1 MWFWRRWVWLFRRK
15 PQELLPPG
23 TSSTEVQE
31 SLPPPV
37 IPGLLPYAI
46 AGESSSA
53 ASMAAPSATANAD
66 IAIQPQAAILLPVKE
81 TEPVSPIPLPASVE
95 SVSPNNPDIAIQPE
109 APILLPVKEAEPVSP
124 IPLPASIES
133 VSPEAQPPLPAVVAP
148 ANLER
153 YTESWIRDRAGY
165 FSFGGYGQP
174 SPEAKSVLA
183 PDLLFRLGIDIHRAP
198 PEAGAALSTDAV
210 PLLAAP
216 PIMRLMD
223 DFTTTSASAPSV
235 PDPQG
240 RVLSVDPLL
249 LTLFFSAREGGLAV
263 PAEATSEYLTE
274 TLLLA
279 NGIKLR
285 DQVLQHW
292 ASGGSP
298 VSTQQLYDLALRLCP
313 HPGTAMLQCH
323 NVTKAF
329 ARGGDAIRWQVINR
343 ARGEYSDGRLTFSV
357 TGLRAV
363 PGASIFPALFATSE
377 PGMSDAG
384 GWYRYFACATA
395 ACYAGTSQTRIPVA
409 APSPE
414 TEQAVRRVVDA
425 GQILRSSAFALTPAY
440 RGWLWVNS
448 WIFVETAIYSRN
460 QQAAHGEAL
469 TGMRGASFGLSA
481 AGCVLQPEWRWG
493 VPKAAA
499 AVGSTL
505 DSIAEWLGPNV
516 RERGGL

>member
-1 MWFWRRWVWLFRRK
+1 MWFWRPWIWLFRRK
-15 PQELLPPG
+15 PQALLPPE
-23 TSSTEVQE
+23 TSATEVQQ
-31 SLPPPV
+31 SWPPQV
-37 IPGLLPYAI
+37 IPALMPYAI
-46 AGESSSA
+46 AAENSST
-53 ASMAAPSATANAD
+53 ASLPAPPVTANPGVAM
-66 IAIQPQAAILLPVKE
+66 QPEPTILLPV
-81 TEPVSPIPLPASVE
+81 A
-95 SVSPNNPDIAIQPE
+95 
-109 APILLPVKEAEPVSP
+109 EAEPVSP
-124 IPLPASIES
+124 IPLPPSVES
-133 VSPEAQPPLPAVVAP
+133 VSPEAQPPLPAVVAQ

-165 FSFGGYGQP
+165 FSLGGYGQP
-174 SPEAKSVLA
+174 PSSDAKSVLA

-198 PEAGAALSTDAV
+198 FEGGAALSTEAV
-210 PLLAAP
+210 PALPAP
-216 PIMRLMD
+216 PVTRLMD
-223 DFTTTSASAPSV
+223 DFATTSATAPSV

-249 LTLFFSAREGGLAV
+249 LTLFFSAREGGV
-263 PAEATSEYLTE
+263 PAEATSEYLTKP
-274 TLLLA
+274 LLLA
-279 NGIKLR
+279 NGIRLR

-298 VSTQQLYDLALRLCP
+298 VSTHQLYDLALQLCR

-343 ARGEYSDGRLTFSV
+343 ARGEYSDGRLTFSM
-357 TGLRAV
+357 TGMRAA
-363 PGASIFPALFATSE
+363 PGASIFHALFATSE

-395 ACYAGTSQTRIPVA
+395 ACYAGTSQTRVPVA

-425 GQILRSSAFALTPAY
+425 AQILRSSAFALTPAY

-448 WIFVETAIYSRN
+448 WVFAETAIYSRN

-469 TGMRGASFGLSA
+469 TCMSGASFGLSA
-481 AGCVLQPEWRWG
+481 AGCMPEPEWRWA

-505 DSIAEWLGPNV
+505 DTIAEWLGPSPDLPV
-516 RERGGL
+516 RK